1 MTIML
6 ATVIVGAVGMG
17 SNANAEN
24 NGVVATEIEG
34 KVDNGGSFKIEGDN
48 IEIDQYGI
56 KGGIK
61 IQNGNKNS
69 NVNVW
74 KLEKREAPTR
84 KGNYMK
90 KGGDEKIV
98 GESFYSDGENGFLNS
113 GINDKQGEVYLKPSG
128 GPVVISSNI
137 AINRDFINNESID
150 RPQSIDQNEIIKVEK
165 SEAEGF
171 RTMENNSGG
180 VRFIKQAVFESKLLN
195 FVNKKSNIKK

>member
-1 MTIML
+1 MKKLSKNDKISRILKGSVMTIML
-6 ATVIVGAVGMG
+6 ATAIIGAVGMG

-34 KVDNGGSFKIEGDN
+34 KVDNGDSFKIEGDN

-61 IQNGNKNS
+61 IENGNKNS

-74 KLEKREAPTR
+74 KLKKLEAPTR
-84 KGNYMK
+84 KDNYMK

-180 VRFIKQAVFESKLLN
+180 VRFIK
-195 FVNKKSNIKK
+195 

>member
-1 MTIML
+1 MKKLSKNDKISRILKGSVMTIML
-6 ATVIVGAVGMG
+6 ATAIVGAVGMG
-17 SNANAEN
+17 SNAKAEN

-74 KLEKREAPTR
+74 KLEKIEAPTR

-180 VRFIKQAVFESKLLN
+180 VRFIK
-195 FVNKKSNIKK
+195 

>member
-1 MTIML
+1 MKKLSKNDKISRILKGSVMTIML
-6 ATVIVGAVGMG
+6 ATAIIGAVGMG

-34 KVDNGGSFKIEGDN
+34 KVDNGDSFKIEGDN

-61 IQNGNKNS
+61 IENGNKNS

-74 KLEKREAPTR
+74 KLKKLEAPTR

-180 VRFIKQAVFESKLLN
+180 VRFIK
-195 FVNKKSNIKK
+195 

>member
-1 MTIML
+1 MKKLSKNDKISRILKGSVMTIML

-180 VRFIKQAVFESKLLN
+180 VRFIK
-195 FVNKKSNIKK
+195 

>member
-1 MTIML
+1 M
-6 ATVIVGAVGMG
+6 
-17 SNANAEN
+17 
-24 NGVVATEIEG
+24 
-34 KVDNGGSFKIEGDN
+34 
-48 IEIDQYGI
+48 
-56 KGGIK
+56 
-61 IQNGNKNS
+61 
-69 NVNVW
+69 NVW
-74 KLEKREAPTR
+74 KLKKLEAPTR

-180 VRFIKQAVFESKLLN
+180 VRFIK
-195 FVNKKSNIKK
+195 

>member
-1 MTIML
+1 MKKLSKNDKISRILKGSVMTIML

-61 IQNGNKNS
+61 IENGNKNS

-180 VRFIKQAVFESKLLN
+180 VRFIK
-195 FVNKKSNIKK
+195 